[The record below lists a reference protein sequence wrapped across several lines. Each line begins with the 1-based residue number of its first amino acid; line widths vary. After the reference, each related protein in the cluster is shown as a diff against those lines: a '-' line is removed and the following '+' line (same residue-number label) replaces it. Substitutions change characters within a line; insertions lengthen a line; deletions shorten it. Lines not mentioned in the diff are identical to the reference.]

1 MAERKKVFISGSVPR
16 FSAKPKLA
24 SSFRT
29 FGLPKTSLFFA
40 LFCSAMTHAQKQ
52 VPIEEKDS
60 IGNGNSIVKVLG
72 DHTGKGA
79 ANNALDVLSGQAAGV
94 NVTSNGLDR
103 MAMLNS
109 VRVRGTTSIIG
120 GNDPLVLIDGV
131 TSDVLTLSTIYPA
144 DIESFRIL
152 KNAAE
157 TAMYGSRGASGVIEV
172 KTKKGTGCG
181 FQISYEGNVGFEQMY
196 KHLNMLNAAEYVAT
210 AKALGVY
217 CNNGGY
223 NTDTYKVITRT
234 GLVNNHYLAFSGG
247 TQQSNYRASF
257 GMMDHNTIIKN
268 MDYGV
273 FVAKVDVTQKAF
285 DDRLTGDFGVFGSS
299 FKNHDIFDTQMLF
312 YSAACQNPT
321 FPVGTDENGNWL
333 KNEAASKINPP
344 GIVLAEK
351 NDSKDLNFDAH
362 VKLSYDFNPNWR
374 ISTFGSYLYGSTEN
388 AQFCPTWVWAQ
399 GNVYRGEFKKEEW
412 LGNVS
417 VDFNKEFGIHKIS
430 AGASSEYRKLKK
442 TAFWV
447 YAKGIPTND
456 FGYDNL
462 GATAARPYGG
472 TESTYE
478 DQSLASVMGSIT
490 YTLLDRYTLSVNA
503 RGDGSSMVGDS
514 NTWGFF
520 PSVSFTWDLKKEG
533 FLSDVKPLSMLKL
546 RTGLGQAGNLGGIS
560 AYTTMNTVRQTG
572 IVPIKSSPT
581 VTLGMVRNN
590 NPDLKWETKTTFN
603 IGADLGFFANRLMLT
618 AEYYYSKTT
627 DMLYA
632 YEVPVP
638 PFAYNTLLANIGA
651 MSNRGFELGLSVQP
665 VSKKDME
672 LNINMNLSFQSNKL
686 ISLSGS
692 YNGMNMSA
700 ADVTAIG
707 SLDGAG
713 QNGGDNNVVYQIVGQ
728 PLGVFYLPHCKG
740 LVKNENGSY
749 SYDIE
754 DLDRN
759 GKVDL
764 SDGGDRYIAGQ
775 ATPKVT
781 LGSNISFRYK
791 DFYVALQMNGAFG
804 HKIFNGT
811 GLAYNNMSCF
821 PDYNVLKGAP
831 EKNIVDQRVSD
842 YWLEKGDYL
851 NFEHLTIGYN
861 VPLKS
866 RVIRSLRVSCNVS
879 NLGTITSYKGL
890 TPMINSYVVNST
902 MGIDDKRNYPL
913 YRTYS
918 LGLSVQF

>member
-1 MAERKKVFISGSVPR
+1 MANGKKTT
-16 FSAKPKLA
+16 L
-24 SSFRT
+24 
-29 FGLPKTSLFFA
+29 LLLL
-40 LFCSAMTHAQKQ
+40 LFCSSLAQAQKQ
-52 VPIEEKDS
+52 VPIERKDTIANES
-60 IGNGNSIVKVLG
+60 NIIKIVGNHSN
-72 DHTGKGA
+72 KGA

-172 KTKKGTGCG
+172 KTKKGTGRG

-196 KHLNMLNAAEYVAT
+196 KHLEMLNAADYVAT
-210 AKALGVY
+210 AKALGIY
-217 CNNGGY
+217 CNNGGF
-223 NTDTYKVITRT
+223 NTDNYKVITRT
-234 GLVNNHYLAFSGG
+234 GMVNNHYLAFSGG
-247 TQQSNYRASF
+247 TPQSNYRASF
-257 GMMDHNTIIKN
+257 GVMDHNTIIKK
-268 MDYGV
+268 MDYNV

-285 DDRLTGDFGVFGSS
+285 NDRLTGDFGVFGSS

-321 FPVGTDENGNWL
+321 FPAGTDENGNWL
-333 KNEAASKINPP
+333 KNESATHINPP
-344 GIVLAEK
+344 GIVLDEK
-351 NDSKDLNFDAH
+351 NDSRDLNFDAH
-362 VKLSYDFNPNWR
+362 IKLSYDFNPNWR
-374 ISTFGSYLYGSTEN
+374 ISTFASYLYGSTEN
-388 AQFCPTWVWAQ
+388 GMFCPTWVWAQ

-412 LGNVS
+412 LGNVALS
-417 VDFNKEFGIHKIS
+417 FNKQIGIHRIS
-430 AGASSEYRKLKK
+430 AEASSEYRKLTK
-442 TAFWV
+442 TAFWM

-456 FGYDNL
+456 FGYNNL
-462 GATAARPYGG
+462 GATAVRPYGG

-478 DQSLASVMGSIT
+478 DQALASVMGSVT
-490 YTLLDRYTLSVNA
+490 YSLLDRYLLSVNA
-503 RGDGSSMVGDS
+503 RGDGSSMVGDD

-520 PSVSFTWDLKKEG
+520 PSVSFTWDMKKEN
-533 FLSDVKPLSMLKL
+533 FLANVKPLSMLKL

-572 IVPIKSSPT
+572 IVPVKSSPT

-590 NPDLKWETKTTFN
+590 NPDLRWETKTTFN
-603 IGADLGFFANRLMLT
+603 IGADFGFFANRIMLT
-618 AEYYYSKTT
+618 AEYYYSKTS

-638 PFAYNTLLANIGA
+638 PFAYNTLLANIGS
-651 MSNRGFELGLSVQP
+651 MSNRGLELGLSVQP
-665 VSKKDME
+665 ISKKDME

-686 ISLSGS
+686 ISLSGD
-692 YNGMNMSA
+692 YKGMSMTA
-700 ADVTAIG
+700 ANVTAIG

-749 SYDIE
+749 FYDIE
-754 DLDRN
+754 DLDHN

-791 DFYVALQMNGAFG
+791 DIYVALQMNGAFG

-811 GLAYNNMSCF
+811 GLAYTSMACF
-821 PDYNVLKGAP
+821 PDYNVLKDAP
-831 EKNIVDQRVSD
+831 KKNIVDQRVSD

-851 NFEHLTIGYN
+851 NFEHLTLGYN

-866 RVIRSLRVSCNVS
+866 KFVRSLRVSCNIS
-879 NLGTITSYKGL
+879 NLGTITGYRGL

>member
-1 MAERKKVFISGSVPR
+1 MSNGKKTT
-16 FSAKPKLA
+16 L
-24 SSFRT
+24 
-29 FGLPKTSLFFA
+29 LLLL
-40 LFCSAMTHAQKQ
+40 LFCSSLAHAQKQ
-52 VPIEEKDS
+52 VPIERKDTIANES
-60 IGNGNSIVKVLG
+60 NIIKIVGNHSN
-72 DHTGKGA
+72 KGA

-109 VRVRGTTSIIG
+109 VRVRGTTSIMG

-172 KTKKGTGCG
+172 KTKKGTGRG

-196 KHLNMLNAAEYVAT
+196 EHLEMLNAAEYVAT
-210 AKALGVY
+210 AKALGIY
-217 CNNGGY
+217 CNNGGF
-223 NTDTYKVITRT
+223 NTDNYKVITRT
-234 GLVNNHYLAFSGG
+234 GMVNNHYLAFSGG
-247 TQQSNYRASF
+247 TPQSNYRASF
-257 GMMDHNTIIKN
+257 GVMDHNTIIKK
-268 MDYGV
+268 MDYNV

-285 DDRLTGDFGVFGSS
+285 NDRLTGEFGVFGSS

-321 FPVGTDENGNWL
+321 FPAGTDEHGNWL
-333 KNEAASKINPP
+333 KNESATHINPP
-344 GIVLAEK
+344 GIVLDEK

-362 VKLSYDFNPNWR
+362 IKLSYDFNPNWR
-374 ISTFGSYLYGSTEN
+374 ISTFASYLYGSTEN
-388 AQFCPTWVWAQ
+388 GMFCPTWVWAQ

-412 LGNVS
+412 LGNVALS
-417 VDFNKEFGIHKIS
+417 FNKQIGIHRIS
-430 AGASSEYRKLKK
+430 AEASSEYRKLTK
-442 TAFWV
+442 TAFWM
-447 YAKGIPTND
+447 YAKGIPTNN
-456 FGYDNL
+456 FGYNNL
-462 GATAARPYGG
+462 GATAVRPYGG

-478 DQSLASVMGSIT
+478 DQSLASVMGSVT
-490 YTLLDRYTLSVNA
+490 YSLLDRYLLSVNA
-503 RGDGSSMVGDS
+503 RGDGSSMVGDD

-520 PSVSFTWDLKKEG
+520 PSVSFTWDMKKEN
-533 FLSDVKPLSMLKL
+533 FLANVKPLSMLKL

-572 IVPIKSSPT
+572 IVPVKSSPT

-590 NPDLKWETKTTFN
+590 NPDLRWETKTTFN
-603 IGADLGFFANRLMLT
+603 IGADFGFFANRIMLT
-618 AEYYYSKTT
+618 AEYYYSKTS

-638 PFAYNTLLANIGA
+638 PFAYNTLLANIGS
-651 MSNRGFELGLSVQP
+651 MSNRGLELGLSVQP
-665 VSKKDME
+665 ISKKDME

-686 ISLSGS
+686 ISLSGD
-692 YNGMNMSA
+692 YKGMSMTA
-700 ADVTAIG
+700 ANVTAIG

-749 SYDIE
+749 FYDIE
-754 DLDRN
+754 DLDHN

-791 DFYVALQMNGAFG
+791 DIYVALQMNGAFG

-811 GLAYNNMSCF
+811 GLAYTSMACF
-821 PDYNVLKGAP
+821 PDYNVLKDAP
-831 EKNIVDQRVSD
+831 KKNIVDQRVSD

-851 NFEHLTIGYN
+851 NFEHLTLGYN

-866 RVIRSLRVSCNVS
+866 KFVRSLRVSCNIS
-879 NLGTITSYKGL
+879 NLGTITGYRGL